1 MKRILL
7 NAVLA
12 AMSACLAF
20 GSGAPCLA
28 KEEPYGH
35 IMLSKRQNV
44 NEETETTID
53 KNQLH
58 ARSAVLM
65 DADTGRVLFEKE
77 GYEPLP
83 MASTTKILTCIL
95 ALENGS
101 PDDVVEVSSYAA
113 SMPNVKLHIHKG
125 ERYKLLDLLY
135 SLMLES
141 HNDSAVAIAEHIGG
155 SVEKFAGMMNE
166 KAAKIGCKD
175 SYFITPNGLDASQE
189 VTSKDGS
196 PKTAVHSTTARDLAL
211 IMSYCVKQSP
221 KREEFLEITQAGSY
235 QFSDLEGTR
244 SFSCNNHNAFLNMMK
259 GALSGKTGFT
269 GNAGYCYVGALER
282 EGRTFAVAL
291 LACGW
296 PNNKTY
302 KWADTKKLMK
312 YGIENFNLADLSAEP
327 VKEEWLAKIPVEKA
341 QTKRLYG
348 EAKAGVYVK
357 DQEGAPTML
366 LKRGE
371 KVQMRCSVK
380 RRLSAPVQKDQEVG
394 SIQYLMDETVVWERK
409 ICTKEGFERV
419 DYAWYVRQA
428 LQGFFRL

>member
-1 MKRILL
+1 
-7 NAVLA
+7 
-12 AMSACLAF
+12 
-20 GSGAPCLA
+20 
-28 KEEPYGH
+28 
-35 IMLSKRQNV
+35 
-44 NEETETTID
+44 
-53 KNQLH
+53 
-58 ARSAVLM
+58 
-65 DADTGRVLFEKE
+65 
-77 GYEPLP
+77 
-83 MASTTKILTCIL
+83 
-95 ALENGS
+95 
-101 PDDVVEVSSYAA
+101 
-113 SMPNVKLHIHKG
+113 
-125 ERYKLLDLLY
+125 
-135 SLMLES
+135 
-141 HNDSAVAIAEHIGG
+141 
-155 SVEKFAGMMNE
+155 
-166 KAAKIGCKD
+166 
-175 SYFITPNGLDASQE
+175 
-189 VTSKDGS
+189 
-196 PKTAVHSTTARDLAL
+196 
-211 IMSYCVKQSP
+211 
-221 KREEFLEITQAGSY
+221 
-235 QFSDLEGTR
+235 
-244 SFSCNNHNAFLNMMK
+244 MMK

-327 VKEEWLAKIPVEKA
+327 VKEEWLAKIPVEQA

-366 LKRGE
+366 LKQGE